1 MSNRT
6 GASGN
11 GKNMDIEYRYYQEGA
26 LEAMK
31 KNLDKPG
38 NDIVVLPTGSG
49 KSIVITGIADH
60 ANTDVLILQPS
71 LEILNQ
77 NRSKLEKVVDPEL
90 ISAYSASADEK
101 EIKKYTYAMIGSVYK
116 KPELFKHFKVVLLD
130 ECHLLNPKDTGS
142 MFASF
147 LKKIGNPK
155 VIGFTASAFRNMSAY
170 HKVGNDQLEV
180 AITLKMICRLKE
192 KFWSK
197 IIYNVDHGELVEKG
211 YLSPL
216 KYINVPLVEQHE
228 IPLNKTRTDFDL
240 DGYEKVVKTKEE
252 RFEDGVKWAIENHKS
267 VLVFCS
273 SVTAAYRYAEKFG
286 GVAIDSK
293 GTKKKERAEIIA
305 GFKDGSIPIVW
316 NVGVLTTGFDHP
328 SLDCI
333 ILKRP
338 TRSLALYYQMLGR
351 GVRIAPGKTHC
362 TVIDFTDTVKKLGR
376 IETIKYQYNGSSHGY
391 ELWDVV
397 TETGKWHN
405 TPLYKYVIDKQS
417 GTVKKA

>member
-1 MSNRT
+1 ME
-6 GASGN
+6 
-11 GKNMDIEYRYYQEGA
+11 IEYRYYQEQA

-31 KNLDKPG
+31 KSLDKPG

-49 KSIVITGIADH
+49 KSIVITGIAEYVD
-60 ANTDVLILQPS
+60 TDVLILQPS

-77 NRSKLEKVVDPEL
+77 NRSKLEKVVDPSL

-101 EIKKYTYAMIGSVYK
+101 EINKYTYATIGSIYQ
-116 KPELFKHFKVVLLD
+116 KPELFNHFKVVLLD

-155 VIGFTASAFRNMSAY
+155 VIGFTASAFRNMNAY
-170 HKVGNDQLEV
+170 HKLSGDQLEV
-180 AITLKMICRLKE
+180 AVTLKMICRLKE

-197 IIYNVDHGELVEKG
+197 IIYEVPHGELVEKG

-216 KYINVPLVEQHE
+216 KYINVPLVELHE
-228 IPLNKTRTDFDL
+228 VPLNKAKSDFDL

-252 RFEDGVKWAIENHKS
+252 RFADGVKWAIENHKS

-273 SVTAAYRYAEKFG
+273 SVSAAHRYAEKFG

-293 GTKKKERAEIIA
+293 NTKKKERAEIIE
-305 GFKDGSIPIVW
+305 GFKNGSIKIVF

-328 SLDCI
+328 DLDCI

-362 TVIDFTDTVKKLGR
+362 TVIDFTGTVKSLGR
-376 IETIKYQYNGSSHGY
+376 IETIRYKYYGSSHGY

-397 TETGKWHN
+397 TETGAWHN
-405 TPLYKYVIDKQS
+405 TPLYKYIIDKQK
-417 GTVKKA
+417 GTVTRA